1 MPRHRGRDRH
11 ENDEGLHYE
20 LGQARRRMTTSFRD
34 RPRLDLPRIIGARSI
49 EGSVTIS
56 VLKQILDRH
65 KWRLRW
71 KTLKR
76 LDLKS
81 IPMQH
86 QLMVVLRRARFA
98 IRLGPSHDKSLS
110 FYEQ

>member
-1 MPRHRGRDRH
+1 MRRIEKGLSRRNNAPT
-11 ENDEGLHYE
+11 NEGVAS
-20 LGQARRRMTTSFRD
+20 QAKIVIIQGFE
-34 RPRLDLPRIIGARSI
+34 PAALLPSV